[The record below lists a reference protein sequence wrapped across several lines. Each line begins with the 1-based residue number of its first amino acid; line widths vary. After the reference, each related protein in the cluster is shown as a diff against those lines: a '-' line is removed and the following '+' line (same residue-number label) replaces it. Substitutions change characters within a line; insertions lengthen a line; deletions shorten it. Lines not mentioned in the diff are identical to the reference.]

1 MNLRKEEKREE
12 KKNQQVKKNVALRTY
27 TVSAGFQNMFGCSS
41 FQIMLIY
48 NHSFIQNLDRCL
60 IAYWATLFQ
69 SAFYSPGNWTKKTYL
84 QSLNSINS

>member
-27 TVSAGFQNMFGCSS
+27 TVSVGFQNMFGCSS

-48 NHSFIQNLDRCL
+48 NHSFIQNLDHCL
-60 IAYWATLFQ
+60 KAYWATLFQ
-69 SAFYSPGNWTKKTYL
+69 SAPATGPKKPIFKVWT
-84 QSLNSINS
+84 Q

>member
-27 TVSAGFQNMFGCSS
+27 TVSAGFQNMFGCCS